1 MTRSLEI
8 LLVEDNE
15 GDVEIIQG
23 ALEEGVTSCNLSVA
37 KNGREALDRLFKH
50 GKFQYLAAP
59 QLILLDLNMPGMD
72 GNTLL
77 KILKEH
83 ERFNTIP
90 VVVLT
95 SSKAPSDIREAY
107 AHHANCYVVKPFGGK
122 EFQDAIRQIVHFWRN
137 LVLLPYVAEND

>member
-1 MTRSLEI
+1 MTHSLEI

-23 ALEEGVTSCNLSVA
+23 ALEEGATSCNLSVA
-37 KNGREALDRLFKH
+37 KNGREALDRLFRH
-50 GKFQYLAAP
+50 GRFQNVAAP

-83 ERFNTIP
+83 ERFSAIP

-107 AHHANCYVVKPFGGK
+107 ARHANCYVVKPFGGR
-122 EFQDAIRQIVHFWRN
+122 EFQDAIKQIVHFWRN
-137 LVLLPYVAEND
+137 LALLPYVAENE